1 MSWLTPLSWTRSFR
15 ANDTYVQGCN
25 DPNNSTTPE
34 GGADIPDSTKC
45 GACKPGWTRTA
56 DPAMM
61 CWKVGYR
68 VINCKTGE
76 VYYGPK
82 VYYQDSTGEWVTT
95 GSAYKSFGDQVD
107 IQHGSRKKTEKKIT
121 RQHPFISYKP
131 TPGYSGATKGW
142 HGKYVTR
149 EVSMIRSDGEPVFKY
164 NNSKGYKTTLS
175 SGGGN
180 KNPDDLMETLKESCG
195 GTMTWIPLTEEQA
208 AQVAPLL
215 ATTQSSS
222 GGGTAARSSTG
233 GSSAIDVTVMDVPP
247 GTTATDQLA
256 LQNQT
261 TTTEPVYGC
270 TDVNATNYDST
281 ATDDDGT
288 CEVPSSFNMGYVIGG
303 VGLLVGV
310 AMMMR
315 SR

>member
-1 MSWLTPLSWTRSFR
+1 MGWLKPLSWTRSFKS
-15 ANDTYVQGCN
+15 NDTYVQGCN

-82 VYYQDSTGEWVTT
+82 GYYQDSTGEWVTT

-107 IQHGSRKKTEKKIT
+107 IQHGSRKKTENKIN
-121 RQHPFISYKP
+121 RPHPLISYKP

-142 HGKYVTR
+142 HGKYVGR

-164 NNSKGYKTTLS
+164 NNTKGYKTTLS
-175 SGGGN
+175 SGGGS

-208 AQVAPLL
+208 AKVAPLL
-215 ATTQSSS
+215 TTTPAASSN
-222 GGGTAARSSTG
+222 GGTTTTDNTT
-233 GSSAIDVTVMDVPP
+233 SAIDVTVMNVPP
-247 GTTATDQLA
+247 GSDPTNQLA

-261 TTTEPVYGC
+261 SDPVYGC
-270 TDVNATNYDST
+270 MDPNATNYDAT
-281 ATDDDGT
+281 VTDDDGS
-288 CEVPSSFNMGYVIGG
+288 CEYESGLNMGYVIGG
-303 VGLLVGV
+303 VGVLVGV

-315 SR
+315 SRGKK